1 MPELSRRNVLA
12 AAGASAA
19 ATALSAA
26 PAQAAPQ
33 TADAAASAGRRG
45 DHAAN
50 PMRLWY
56 RAPAAEWLEA
66 LPVGN
71 GRLGAMVFG
80 GTDTERLQ
88 LNEDSLWAGGPND
101 YARPDAVKHLAEIRR
116 LVAEEKWN
124 QAQRLIDAEF
134 LGSPRSRPPTRCSA
148 TSNSPSRA
156 RAR

>member
-19 ATALSAA
+19 ATALSAGA
-26 PAQAAPQ
+26 AHAAPEA
-33 TADAAASAGRRG
+33 ADATGSAAPESGG
-45 DHAAN
+45 EPN

-56 RAPAAEWLEA
+56 QAPAGEWLEA

-88 LNEDSLWAGGPND
+88 LNEDSLWAGGPHD
-101 YARPDAVKHLAEIRR
+101 YARPDAVKHLDEIRR
-116 LVAEEKWN
+116 LVVAEKWN

-134 LGSPRSRPPTRCSA
+134 LGSPSEQVA
-148 TSNSPSRA
+148 YQVLGDL
-156 RAR
+156 